1 MTDPTEFNDDL
12 PNPFSR
18 EEEDSEY
25 ETIRC
30 PECGS
35 IRWTLFTPDDQ
46 SICYANRIEL
56 QKCLFH
62 KRLDRGARAPH
73 RPEGRHQRLV
83 NKEP

>member
-1 MTDPTEFNDDL
+1 MADPTEFNDDL

-46 SICYANRIEL
+46 SICYANCIECRNVYFISDSIEELERRIGP
-56 QKCLFH
+56 Q
-62 KRLDRGARAPH
+62 DDINGS
-73 RPEGRHQRLV
+73 
-83 NKEP
+83 